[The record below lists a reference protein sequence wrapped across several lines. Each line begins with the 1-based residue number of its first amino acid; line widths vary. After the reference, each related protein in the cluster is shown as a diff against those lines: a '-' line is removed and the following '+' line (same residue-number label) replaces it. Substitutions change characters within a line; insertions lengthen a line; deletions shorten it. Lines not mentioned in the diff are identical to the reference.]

1 MTHDFTRKGGVV
13 HSEILLP
20 PNAPAEYA
28 DRSSLWNAVEAVEKS
43 KNSQLAREIE
53 IALPNELSQSECIA
67 LTHEF
72 VQKTFVNKGMCADI
86 CIHDPNREQKNIH
99 AHIML
104 TMRPIN
110 EDGTWGDKQRKE
122 YVLDKNGNKIYDKK
136 KRTYK
141 CHTVQT
147 TDWNSREKAEEW
159 RKAWAD
165 YLNNFLEQRN
175 ITDTV
180 DHRSYKRQGKLVKPT
195 IHMGVAATQMER
207 KGKRTINMTIAQA
220 MRMYIDSRRFVL
232 EETTIRDYNQV
243 LKYRFKSIMDIN
255 VMDIKPIY
263 IQQAINIEAEKF
275 SPKTIKN
282 AYGLLKSVLKMFN
295 TDINLNSIKLPKI
308 RKKEKELPSFEEVFN
323 IVKGSEIELPVL
335 LAAWLSLRIG
345 EVIGLHFRDINPDTH
360 RAKIRRTVIRT
371 DEGLKVREGCKTEK
385 SQRQL
390 ELPEYIYNMIM
401 AIPHKSGEDFIVP
414 LTRKALYSRFTRLM
428 KKHGIEMSFHDLRH
442 LNASIMLMLG
452 VPDKYAMERGG
463 WSTDCILKSV
473 YQQTFSSERKK
484 IDKMI
489 DGYFNGIILDSDN
502 ASA

>member
-1 MTHDFTRKGGVV
+1 MKAKRLPSGNYRVQVVVGHDRNGKRIVKSFT
-13 HSEILLP
+13 
-20 PNAPAEYA
+20 A
-28 DRSSLWNAVEAVEKS
+28 DEEWKALKLAVEYVGYVD
-43 KNSQLAREIE
+43 QV
-53 IALPNELSQSECIA
+53 
-67 LTHEF
+67 F
-72 VQKTFVNKGMCADI
+72 
-86 CIHDPNREQKNIH
+86 DP
-99 AHIML
+99 
-104 TMRPIN
+104 
-110 EDGTWGDKQRKE
+110 
-122 YVLDKNGNKIYDKK
+122 
-136 KRTYK
+136 
-141 CHTVQT
+141 
-147 TDWNSREKAEEW
+147 
-159 RKAWAD
+159 
-165 YLNNFLEQRN
+165 
-175 ITDTV
+175 
-180 DHRSYKRQGKLVKPT
+180 
-195 IHMGVAATQMER
+195 
-207 KGKRTINMTIAQA
+207 NMTIAQA

-345 EVIGLHFRDINPDTH
+345 EVIGLQFRDINPDTH

-401 AIPHKSGEDFIVP
+401 AIPHKNGEDFIVP

-452 VPDKYAMERGG
+452 IPDKYAMERGG
-463 WSTDCILKSV
+463 WATDNILKSV
-473 YQQTFSSERKK
+473 YQQTFSSERKRVDGV
-484 IDKMI
+484 ID
-489 DGYFNGIILDSDN
+489 DYFNEVICHQITN
-502 ASA
+502 AV